1 MCAIEYHVKGS
12 RGRAEHDI
20 SRHVVP
26 IAVRKVGNDAQAC
39 LWGGVCQLLHALE
52 STIEDK
58 TAIEMG
64 RE

>member
-1 MCAIEYHVKGS
+1 M
-12 RGRAEHDI
+12 I
-20 SRHVVP
+20 SADMSFQSQCGKLETMRRHVF
-26 IAVRKVGNDAQAC
+26 G
-39 LWGGVCQLLHALE
+39 GGVCQLLHALE